1 MSGLKPAVTLSQAY
15 GDLTRAWCGEL
26 PFQFRE
32 QEHTLQLKD
41 QRIWKEYIA
50 FQYGWQDKVVCLLGS
65 LNGLC
70 TCLDPN
76 LKGVDPKAYG
86 SEIYDLLL
94 KAMQEE
100 LGEIFLQFEE
110 RLEPQEVHYT
120 TAPINAIC
128 FTLNNAGKPIYQLGI
143 NGQDAVSCQLMRA
156 IADKTK
162 PSELKFRQLKFPFRQ
177 INGQAQLSWE
187 ELRSLRVGDVILSQ
201 TSPAVIK
208 FYWQKIL
215 FWGELKETT
224 FCIKGL
230 FMEENNNDLP
240 VGIISEDEADA
251 SDETTNA
258 EPISDEQLSD
268 ASAFPV
274 DQLPVTISFDVG
286 QKQLTFDQLQQL
298 HEGYTFELDK
308 KVDASVS
315 VLANGQCIG
324 QGEWVQVNDKLGVR
338 MTHLYTK

>member
-1 MSGLKPAVTLSQAY
+1 MSGLKPAVTLSQVY
-15 GDLTRAWCGEL
+15 GNLSRAWCGEL

-32 QEHTLQLKD
+32 QKHTLQLKE
-41 QRIWKEYIA
+41 QQTWKEYIT
-50 FQYGWQDKVVCLLGS
+50 FRYGWQGKSVCLFGG
-65 LNGLC
+65 LNELC

-76 LKGVDPKAYG
+76 LKGIDPKAYG
-86 SEIYDLLL
+86 SEIYELLL
-94 KAMQEE
+94 QTMQEE
-100 LGEIFLQFEE
+100 LGGIFLQFEE
-110 RLEPQEVHYT
+110 HLVPQGFHYT
-120 TAPINAIC
+120 ADPINAIC
-128 FTLNNAGKPIYQLGI
+128 FDLNNVGKPIYRFGI
-143 NGQDAVSCQLMRA
+143 DCQDAVSCRLMSA
-156 IADKTK
+156 IAAKTK
-162 PSELKFRQLKFPFRQ
+162 SSELKFRQLKFPFRQ
-177 INGQAQLSWE
+177 INGQARLSWE
-187 ELRSLRVGDVILSQ
+187 ELRSLRTGDVILSQ
-201 TSPAVIK
+201 TSPTVIK

-215 FWGELKETT
+215 FWGELIGTT

-240 VGIISEDEADA
+240 VGIISEDEVDI
-251 SDETTNA
+251 SDETINDR
-258 EPISDEQLSD
+258 PISDEQLSGT
-268 ASAFPV
+268 SAFPI

-338 MTHLYTK
+338 ITHLHTK